1 MKNFLIAL
9 ISLIGLT
16 LVIGVRGKL
25 HAQGAMPAKGASA
38 VATVSLGKK
47 VFVARCSSCHGEDA
61 SKGLPDGTSLVERLA
76 GKDDLPAA
84 LAGRLRKLPEQEQH
98 AVLLYVNG
106 LVDSFRSSHSIRKA
120 SGE

>member
-47 VFVARCSSCHGEDA
+47 VFVARCCSCHGGDA
-61 SKGLPDGTSLVERLA
+61 SKGLRDGTSLVERLA
-76 GKDDLPAA
+76 GKDNVQDAS
-84 LAGRLRKLPEQEQH
+84 AGRLRQLPAAEPQ
-98 AVLLYVNG
+98 A
-106 LVDSFRSSHSIRKA
+106 
-120 SGE
+120 